1 MRSNSR
7 RNHMIDL
14 LFPIILFLIFTISAV
29 VVILLAT
36 RIYESTTGASVLNDT
51 ARTSLS
57 YVSEKI
63 HQSDSTDCISLGTF
77 DGCESLIM
85 THSDERAGY
94 TTYIYVYEN
103 QLKELFIKNGV
114 TATASAGKTIL
125 QVQDFHME
133 EISDRLLRISS
144 KDAGGRVVSTLVG
157 LRSTSER

>member
-36 RIYESTTGASVLNDT
+36 RIYESTTAASVLNDT
-51 ARTSLS
+51 SRTSLS
-57 YVSEKI
+57 YISEKI
-63 HQSDSTDCISLGTF
+63 HQSDSSDCISLGMF
-77 DGCESLIM
+77 DDCDALIM
-85 THSDERAGY
+85 THTDERAGY

-125 QVQDFHME
+125 QVQNLRME
-133 EISDRLLRISS
+133 EVSDRLLRISTQ
-144 KDAGGRVVSTLVG
+144 DANGRIVSTLVG